1 MNQKYMIY
9 MYLLKART
17 FIALLLVIAFFSVM
31 VPNFLTASNLLIMT
45 QHVAIT
51 GLLAI
56 GMTLVILTGGIDL
69 SVGAVAGICGMVAGA
84 LLTNGLPLWNGDIL
98 FFNVPEVILCVAIF
112 GVLVGLVN
120 GAVITRFGVA
130 PFICTLGMMYVA
142 RGSALLFNDGSTYP
156 NLNGMEAL
164 GNTGFAT
171 LGSGTLLGVYLPI
184 WLMIGFL
191 VLGYWLTTKTPLGR
205 YIYAIGGNESAARLA
220 GVPIV
225 KAKIFVYAF
234 SGLCAAFVG
243 LIVASQ
249 LQTAHPMTGNMFEMD
264 AIGATVLGG
273 TALAGGRGR
282 VTGSIIGAFVIV
294 FLADGMVMMGVSDFW
309 QMVIKGVVIV
319 TAVVVDQ
326 FQQKLQSKVIL
337 MRRHEEKLAA
347 IPPQR
352 RHLQLTGN
360 DSHLPPGLVP
370 GSAKGKNMQRD
381 FQNKTV
387 VITGACRGIGAGIAE
402 RFARDGANLVMVS
415 NAERVHETAETLR
428 QRYQADIL
436 SLQVDVTDEAQV
448 QSLYE
453 QAAARFGTIDVS
465 IQNAGVITIDYYDRM
480 PKADFEKVLAVNT
493 TGVWLCCR
501 EAAKYMVKQNH
512 GSLINTSSG
521 QGRQGFIY
529 TPHYAAS
536 KMGVIGITQSL
547 AHELAPW
554 NITVN
559 AFCPGI
565 IESEMWDYNDRVWGE
580 ILGTEQKRYGKG
592 ELMAEWVEG
601 IPMKRAG
608 KPEDVAGLVAFLASD
623 DARYLTGQTI
633 NIDGGLI
640 MS

>member
-347 IPPQR
+347 IPPNGATSSYPATIHIFRRAWCPAQR
-352 RHLQLTGN
+352 
-360 DSHLPPGLVP
+360 
-370 GSAKGKNMQRD
+370 KGKNMQRD

-448 QSLYE
+448 QGLYE

-580 ILGTEQKRYGKG
+580 ILSTEQKRYGKG

>member
-1 MNQKYMIY
+1 MKKIALALLVALLSACTTPAPHLDHSLTARSQSPRVKFIVIHYTVSDLPRSIKILTEQVVSSH
-9 MYLLKART
+9 YLLTDTDKPK
-17 FIALLLVIAFFSVM
+17 FY
-31 VPNFLTASNLLIMT
+31 
-45 QHVAIT
+45 
-51 GLLAI
+51 
-56 GMTLVILTGGIDL
+56 
-69 SVGAVAGICGMVAGA
+69 
-84 LLTNGLPLWNGDIL
+84 
-98 FFNVPEVILCVAIF
+98 
-112 GVLVGLVN
+112 VLV
-120 GAVITRFGVA
+120 
-130 PFICTLGMMYVA
+130 
-142 RGSALLFNDGSTYP
+142 D
-156 NLNGMEAL
+156 
-164 GNTGFAT
+164 
-171 LGSGTLLGVYLPI
+171 
-184 WLMIGFL
+184 
-191 VLGYWLTTKTPLGR
+191 
-205 YIYAIGGNESAARLA
+205 ESRQANHA
-220 GVPIV
+220 GVSNWKTYTQLNVSSIGIEIV
-225 KAKIFVYAF
+225 NPGF
-234 SGLCAAFVG
+234 
-243 LIVASQ
+243 
-249 LQTAHPMTGNMFEMD
+249 TDTPT
-264 AIGATVLGG
+264 
-273 TALAGGRGR
+273 GR
-282 VTGSIIGAFVIV
+282 VWYPYS
-294 FLADGMVMMGVSDFW
+294 
-309 QMVIKGVVIV
+309 
-319 TAVVVDQ
+319 
-326 FQQKLQSKVIL
+326 
-337 MRRHEEKLAA
+337 
-347 IPPQR
+347 
-352 RHLQLTGN
+352 
-360 DSHLPPGLVP
+360 
-370 GSAKGKNMQRD
+370 
-381 FQNKTV
+381 
-387 VITGACRGIGAGIAE
+387 
-402 RFARDGANLVMVS
+402 
-415 NAERVHETAETLR
+415 
-428 QRYQADIL
+428 
-436 SLQVDVTDEAQV
+436 EAQV

-580 ILGTEQKRYGKG
+580 ILSTEQKRYGKG